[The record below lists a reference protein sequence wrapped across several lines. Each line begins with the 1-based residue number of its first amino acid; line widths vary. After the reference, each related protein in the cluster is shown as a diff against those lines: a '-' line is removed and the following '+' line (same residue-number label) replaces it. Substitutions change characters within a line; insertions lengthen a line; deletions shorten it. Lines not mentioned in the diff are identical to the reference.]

1 MILKVH
7 NSKSSLMILIF
18 LCLNFSESSSQGF
31 PLPLSLLNIESISQT
46 NLNTSDYNLDIK
58 IGFSFD
64 EFENTKWHYV
74 LIEKLDFL
82 QFGYNYDG
90 IDDFLSFNFL
100 KLEKLDSWKEWKDN
114 KEFDML
120 YYSQSLDLISI
131 NRDCINKKETNWIKI
146 GLGRAYDFFKNYDD
160 ILLAEGLMKVGFTNL
175 ELNNNIGKL
184 LNSNTALDFEG
195 IEIELGTRMQ
205 YIDESFKIIFV
216 SNLKKIFDKMDMNI
230 LENGVEIIYSFKLYS
245 GHTAPVP
252 FPPGVSMNATTI
264 VPVFEEILNF
274 TLFGNYNLYST
285 NNSTIA
291 IPIVG
296 LKLKVYSNLFA
307 DR

>member
-1 MILKVH
+1 MIV
-7 NSKSSLMILIF
+7 IF

-31 PLPLSLLNIESISQT
+31 PRPLSLLNIESLSQT

-64 EFENTKWHYV
+64 VFENTKWNYV

-82 QFGYNYDG
+82 QLGYNYDG
-90 IDDFLSFNFL
+90 IDDFFSFNFL
-100 KLEKLDSWKEWKDN
+100 KLEKLDSWKEWEDN
-114 KEFDML
+114 KEFNMH

-131 NRDCINKKETNWIKI
+131 NRDCINQKETNWIKL

-160 ILLAEGLMKVGFTNL
+160 ILLAEGLMKVGYTNL
-175 ELNNNIGKL
+175 ELNNNVGKL
-184 LNSNTALDFEG
+184 LNSNTALNFEG
-195 IEIELGTRMQ
+195 IEIELGTRVQ
-205 YIDESFKIIFV
+205 YIDESFKIIIV
-216 SNLKKIFDKMDMNI
+216 SNFKKLFDKMDMNI
-230 LENGVEIIYSFKLYS
+230 LENGVEIIYSFKFYS

-285 NNSTIA
+285 NNTTIA

-296 LKLKVYSNLFA
+296 LKLKVYANLFA